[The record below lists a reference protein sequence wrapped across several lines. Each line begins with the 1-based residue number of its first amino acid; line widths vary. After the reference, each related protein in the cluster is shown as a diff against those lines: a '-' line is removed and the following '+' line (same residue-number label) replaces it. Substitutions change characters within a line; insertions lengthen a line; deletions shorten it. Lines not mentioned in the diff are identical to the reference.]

1 MLVVDLRYPRRQR
14 GRPIFSHGAVPSHGG
29 PISRNGPH
37 HRLRS
42 SANCRPITVW
52 ANAGR
57 NRRRHAAGQL
67 SISDWGR
74 RRWRRCHGTGDQSTS
89 VRLLELLMG
98 VGVVVVVMVVVTVV
112 LAVVV
117 LLLKRGRSPV
127 VVPISSSGSSTTSR
141 RKLGIDAGRRGHR
154 RRFSLITVTKRFATT
169 RTFFLISSR
178 LRFSLSPRDS
188 NLQGQ
193 PAKITDS
200 ARRFFHF

>member
-1 MLVVDLRYPRRQR
+1 MLVVDLGHPRRQR
-14 GRPIFSHGAVPSHGG
+14 GRPILSHGAVPSHSG

-42 SANCRPITVW
+42 SANCRPITVR

-89 VRLLELLMG
+89 VRLLELLVR
-98 VGVVVVVMVVVTVV
+98 VGVVVMMVVVTVV

-141 RKLGIDAGRRGHR
+141 RKLGIDARRRGHR

-178 LRFSLSPRDS
+178 LRFFLSPRDS